1 MKRARHQ
8 KINAIKEQNVS
19 ATLRVL
25 YRHEEGRQ
33 CVLWRQHLNTMV
45 YLISRR
51 SSTLL
56 GIQYAFLVVLPL
68 GGVEADRSRAFAYQ
82 TWQMLTFHIR
92 YRCKRIMWNYMMSCW
107 RPCIKHRSRDVTI
120 WPFLI
125 EEGPDQSEVSMCIGQ
140 QDIRCQGTHHDHWSA
155 APSCPPDLLA
165 ACTDL
170 AHKMI
175 WLHCVSATTTL
186 DWKGE
191 PLATVKGTM
200 GRESMTQASIS
211 SATRI
216 AADTHLTYL

>member
-19 ATLRVL
+19 ATLRAL

-82 TWQMLTFHIR
+82 T
-92 YRCKRIMWNYMMSCW
+92 
-107 RPCIKHRSRDVTI
+107 
-120 WPFLI
+120 
-125 EEGPDQSEVSMCIGQ
+125 
-140 QDIRCQGTHHDHWSA
+140 
-155 APSCPPDLLA
+155 
-165 ACTDL
+165 
-170 AHKMI
+170 
-175 WLHCVSATTTL
+175 
-186 DWKGE
+186 
-191 PLATVKGTM
+191 
-200 GRESMTQASIS
+200 
-211 SATRI
+211 
-216 AADTHLTYL
+216 